1 MWDNVSAVQVRRYIW
16 PTMNDVTTFAR
27 KNERRLLNELRAF
40 LTIPSI
46 STTPAHDR
54 DCRRA
59 AEWLAEHLRHLGC
72 PTVELLSS
80 DTHPVVWAKG
90 PRVPGRPNVLV
101 YGHYDV
107 QPPDPLDE
115 WESPP
120 FQPTIRG
127 NNIYARGATDDK
139 GQVFSI
145 VKAFEAVANGGRPPI
160 NVAFLIEGQEE
171 SGSGVLFDLLAKR
184 RDLVDVDAVLV
195 ADMPYYAP
203 GWPAIEVGLRGLCY
217 AEITVR
223 TLKSDLHSG
232 LYGGV
237 APNAHEAL
245 VHTLANLKAPSGR
258 IKIPGLY
265 EAVARPSTKERDAWA
280 KLPFSEHKF
289 RTGEVGSKA
298 LTGLQRYSP
307 LERIWGLPTLDIHGI
322 MGGFTGEGA
331 KTVIPA
337 AATAKVSLRL
347 VPNQKAKT
355 VLRQLAKAAKAAAP
369 PFADVKVEF
378 IHGADPVVL
387 DVTAPPFALIAQAF
401 REVEGREPVPI
412 RSGGSIPVVPALG
425 AGGAPVVMAGIGLPD
440 DRLHAPNEKIGVDQY
455 LKGVRVFGRFFQ
467 LMGDLK

>member
-1 MWDNVSAVQVRRYIW
+1 MTDLKHFV
-16 PTMNDVTTFAR
+16 D
-27 KNERRLLNELRAF
+27 KNERRLLNELHTF
-40 LTIPSI
+40 LAMPSI
-46 STTPAHDR
+46 STTRAHDK

-59 AEWLAEHLRHLGC
+59 AEWLADHLKNLGC

-80 DTHPVVWAKG
+80 DTHPVVWGRG
-90 PRVPGRPNVLV
+90 PRVPGQPTVLV

-115 WESPP
+115 WETPP
-120 FQPTIRG
+120 FEPTVRDG
-127 NNIYARGATDDK
+127 NIYARGATDDK
-139 GQVFSI
+139 GQVFAI
-145 VKAFEAVANGGRPPI
+145 VKAFEAVLNGGKPPV

-171 SGSGVLFDLLAKR
+171 SGSSVLFDLLATR
-184 RDLVDVDAVLV
+184 PDLVEADAVLV

-217 AEITVR
+217 AAITVR

-245 VHTLANLKAPSGR
+245 VRTLANLKAPSGR
-258 IKIPGLY
+258 IKVPGLY
-265 EAVARPSTKERDAWA
+265 EAVTRPSKQERDGWA
-280 KLPFSEHKF
+280 ALPFSEHKF
-289 RTGEVGSKA
+289 RTGEVGSKV
-298 LTGLQRYSP
+298 LTGLQKYTP
-307 LERIWGLPTLDIHGI
+307 LERIWGLPTFDIHGI
-322 MGGFTGEGA
+322 TGGFTGERA

-347 VPNQKAKT
+347 VPKQKAKT
-355 VLRQLAKAAKAAAP
+355 VFRQLTKAAKAAAP

-378 IHGADPVVL
+378 IHGADPVLL
-387 DVTAPPFALIAQAF
+387 DVSAPPFQKIDRAF
-401 REVEGREPVPI
+401 QEVEGRGTVPI

-440 DRLHAPNEKIGVDQY
+440 DRLHAPNEKIGVAQY
-455 LKGVRVFGRFFQ
+455 LNGIRVFGRFFE
-467 LMGDLK
+467 LMGGAS